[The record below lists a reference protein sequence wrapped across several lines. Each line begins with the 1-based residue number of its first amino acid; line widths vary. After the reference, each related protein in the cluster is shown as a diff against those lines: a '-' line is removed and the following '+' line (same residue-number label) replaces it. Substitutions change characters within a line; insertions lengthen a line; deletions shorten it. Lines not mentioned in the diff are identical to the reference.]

1 MNTPNAPW
9 LKFYGNIPKTLEYP
23 QISMYEAVVN
33 AGKTHSQVNAY
44 EFQGKG
50 TTYAKFIEKIDRT
63 AKAYK
68 ALGIK
73 EGETVT
79 ICMPNA
85 PQGVDSF
92 YALNRI
98 GAVPAMIHPLS
109 AAGEITFYLKD
120 TDSKAILVLDMFYEK
135 VEQAVKD
142 LGRPVKIIVARIQDE
157 LKFPLNIL
165 YPLTLKKKPPELPD
179 SENVIRW
186 NDFIAAGKTKR
197 CPKHF
202 PRPTKRRPYFSAA
215 AQPEQARV
223 YSSQISI

>member
-9 LKFYGNIPKTLEYP
+9 LKFYGDIPKTLEYP

-50 TTYAKFIEKIDRT
+50 TTYAKFIEKINRT
-63 AKAYK
+63 AKAFK

-92 YALNRI
+92 YAR
-98 GAVPAMIHPLS
+98 
-109 AAGEITFYLKD
+109 D
-120 TDSKAILVLDMFYEK
+120 
-135 VEQAVKD
+135 Q
-142 LGRPVKIIVARIQDE
+142 
-157 LKFPLNIL
+157 
-165 YPLTLKKKPPELPD
+165 
-179 SENVIRW
+179 
-186 NDFIAAGKTKR
+186 
-197 CPKHF
+197 
-202 PRPTKRRPYFSAA
+202 
-215 AQPEQARV
+215 
-223 YSSQISI
+223 

>member
-9 LKFYGNIPKTLEYP
+9 LKFYGDIPKTLEYP

-50 TTYAKFIEKIDRT
+50 TTYEKFIEKINRT
-63 AKAYK
+63 AKAFK

-157 LKFPLNIL
+157 LKFPL
-165 YPLTLKKKPPELPD
+165 TFC
-179 SENVIRW
+179 IRS
-186 NDFIAAGKTKR
+186 
-197 CPKHF
+197 H
-202 PRPTKRRPYFSAA
+202 
-215 AQPEQARV
+215 
-223 YSSQISI
+223 

>member
-9 LKFYGNIPKTLEYP
+9 LKFYGDIPKTLEYP

-79 ICMPNA
+79 IIVRA
-85 PQGVDSF
+85 EDE
-92 YALNRI
+92 L
-98 GAVPAMIHPLS
+98 PLS
-109 AAGEITFYLKD
+109 VEMPSSVVLEVTQTEPGVKGNTATNATKPATVETGASVNVPLFINEGDKIKIE
-120 TDSKAILVLDMFYEK
+120 TDKGSYQE
-135 VEQAVKD
+135 
-142 LGRPVKIIVARIQDE
+142 
-157 LKFPLNIL
+157 
-165 YPLTLKKKPPELPD
+165 
-179 SENVIRW
+179 
-186 NDFIAAGKTKR
+186 
-197 CPKHF
+197 
-202 PRPTKRRPYFSAA
+202 
-215 AQPEQARV
+215 RV
-223 YSSQISI
+223 TD